1 MWCPWCRQLAD
12 GSQASGAAGPG
23 ILATVLCV
31 SQNDFVRGEGGRG
44 GSHFPFTYRSP
55 FIFTK
60 GWVDL
65 KYIVTVTE
73 CCVIPGEGLTLPGV
87 FWAGFTKK
95 AFDPAPSRQQ
105 GSSQPIVIP
114 SQSVPILDRFLNI
127 GKVFLSSAVDVPLR
141 WVHGCEPLPGLPPL
155 ADSHS
160 WPSACSCRARGSP
173 PPTELGKWLSP
184 TRVSAASGLCPHPLG
199 EEYPSWTVV
208 TRTPCPSLHMPRLSS
223 AALHPSPQCSRLFLH
238 REVFKHKI
246 SQDDTVNT
254 CVRASQTGES
264 TVFNQT
270 AVSVQSGPLQ
280 ALG

>member
-44 GSHFPFTYRSP
+44 GSHFPFMYRSP

-95 AFDPAPSRQQ
+95 AFDPAPSRQR

-141 WVHGCEPLPGLPPL
+141 WVHGCEPLPGLPRWLTPTHGHLRVPAVLVGLLLPRNLANGLAPHEFQPPL
-155 ADSHS
+155 GFVLTRLVRNTRLGRLSRGPRALL
-160 WPSACSCRARGSP
+160 CTCRVCPRQRY
-173 PPTELGKWLSP
+173 
-184 TRVSAASGLCPHPLG
+184 TRVLSAVG
-199 EEYPSWTVV
+199 
-208 TRTPCPSLHMPRLSS
+208 
-223 AALHPSPQCSRLFLH
+223 CSFIVKFSNIKFR
-238 REVFKHKI
+238 RMI
-246 SQDDTVNT
+246 Q
-254 CVRASQTGES
+254 
-264 TVFNQT
+264 
-270 AVSVQSGPLQ
+270 
-280 ALG
+280 